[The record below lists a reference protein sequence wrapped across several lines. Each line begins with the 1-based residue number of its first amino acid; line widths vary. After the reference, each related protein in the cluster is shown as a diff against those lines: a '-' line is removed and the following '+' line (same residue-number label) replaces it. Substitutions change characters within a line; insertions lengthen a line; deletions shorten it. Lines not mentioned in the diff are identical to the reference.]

1 MESFFTASA
10 SKNLD
15 HVSFP
20 YFTGKELY
28 NLPVEEH
35 AFVVLEEDGT
45 EVVDSKTPSLI
56 KIKDVSTNIVNN

>member
-1 MESFFTASA
+1 M
-10 SKNLD
+10 
-15 HVSFP
+15 
-20 YFTGKELY
+20 Y

-56 KIKDVSTNIVNN
+56 KIKIASTNIVNN

>member
-1 MESFFTASA
+1 M
-10 SKNLD
+10 
-15 HVSFP
+15 
-20 YFTGKELY
+20 Y

-56 KIKDVSTNIVNN
+56 EIKDVSTNIVNN

>member
-1 MESFFTASA
+1 M
-10 SKNLD
+10 
-15 HVSFP
+15 SFP
-20 YFTGKELY
+20 YSTGKELY

-56 KIKDVSTNIVNN
+56 KIKDLSTNIVNN

>member
-1 MESFFTASA
+1 M
-10 SKNLD
+10 
-15 HVSFP
+15 
-20 YFTGKELY
+20 Y

-45 EVVDSKTPSLI
+45 EVVDSKTPSFI

>member
-1 MESFFTASA
+1 M
-10 SKNLD
+10 
-15 HVSFP
+15 
-20 YFTGKELY
+20 Y

-56 KIKDVSTNIVNN
+56 IKIKDVSTNIVNN